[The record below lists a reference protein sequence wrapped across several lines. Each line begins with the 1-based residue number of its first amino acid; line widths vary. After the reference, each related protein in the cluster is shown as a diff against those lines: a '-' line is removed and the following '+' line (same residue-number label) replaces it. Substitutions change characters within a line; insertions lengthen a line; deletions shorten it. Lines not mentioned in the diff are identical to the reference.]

1 MELGTRSLV
10 GRSRELASLT
20 TALSAAQSGRGSV
33 WLITGE
39 PGIGKSRF
47 VEEVARLS
55 AERELS
61 VLWGRAWEAGG
72 APAYWLFIQVLRA
85 LFRAEDARELLDAPA
100 AAALIELLPELR
112 ELAGAPDRA
121 SSPQALEPEQ
131 AHFRLM
137 DAATRVL
144 AAASRRAP
152 LLVILEDL
160 HAADPASVAMLGLL
174 AQQATDGALVVVGTY
189 RESDA
194 QRSPCAEALGRISQR
209 AERIVLDRLSQ
220 EEVRDLLG
228 RALSSP
234 VDDALCSA
242 VHAATEGNPLFVGEV
257 ARLHAQQRLAPRSA
271 QGVPPLAIPASI
283 RSAIRSRLAALSPR
297 ARQLLGLAAV
307 IGREHRS
314 EALQQLAGRSPRD
327 TLEILDECISA
338 EILLEVAPGILRFS
352 HILLREVAYADL
364 DRLEREAAHEAFA
377 KLLESQLGERALSER
392 AHHLLNASPSA
403 ARAALDA
410 SRRAAQEACKQHACV
425 EAASWY
431 EKVVSV
437 LDRVVHEPAERC
449 VALLDLGEA
458 QLIAHA
464 FDAGHKSCSEAAA
477 IARNLGDA
485 ELFARA
491 ALAQGIVFR
500 VAEVS
505 QPLVAALREAL
516 ELLPDDISPLR
527 AKVLARLAAALQP
540 AEDPRP
546 PVELAKQAI
555 AMARQIGDPQTLL
568 EVIRAGCSAMID
580 LCPVAD
586 CLPLCREH
594 IALAEQQGNATERFR
609 GNMRL
614 AIVAY
619 EAGEVRE
626 ALAAITACEQ
636 LARDIPH
643 PLFGWRTASMVA
655 MRAMWQGRF
664 DEAHAA
670 LERAG
675 TLAEQAAD
683 PSGALAIGLQRTTLL
698 QLQGRFDE
706 ARSALAVNERIAPTS
721 WIIVV
726 SITMWIA
733 GVLIRIGRKQE
744 AVARVRDKCGDLQYA
759 MLDLTLHG
767 ALVDVSIA
775 QGDRE
780 LMSMLKAHALEH
792 AHESVSGGL
801 FGMTWDMP
809 VRRGLAELCAALGEW
824 SESKLH
830 YDLLFSELRKR
841 GARAHLAWALL
852 DHGRACS
859 VHGEDERAALLL
871 EEARALGAELGI
883 RADAFALERAVAR
896 SGAPPASEPAPSLPA
911 PAATLL
917 DFRLTREGEYWSIER
932 SGRSFRLKDGK
943 GLAMLARLVE
953 EPGRELHVLDLAS
966 GAGAGGAID
975 GGDAGA
981 LLDPKARAAYEGRV
995 RELREELEEAERHAD
1010 RARSARL
1017 SEELD
1022 ALSQELARAVGLG
1035 GRDRRAASAVE
1046 RARVNVQRRLRDAV
1060 DRIREHDP
1068 DLGRHLAFT
1077 LKTGTYCSYLR

>member
-1 MELGTRSLV
+1 MLASMELGTRSLV
-10 GRSRELASLT
+10 GRSRELAALT
-20 TALSAAQSGRGSV
+20 TALAAAQTGRGSV

-85 LFRAEDARELLDAPA
+85 LFRAADARELLDAPA
-100 AAALIELLPELR
+100 AAALVELLPELR
-112 ELAGAPDRA
+112 DLAKEPGRT
-121 SSPQALEPEQ
+121 STPQALEPDQ

-160 HAADPASVAMLGLL
+160 HAADPASIAMLGLL
-174 AQQATDGALVVVGTY
+174 AQQTTDAALVVVGTY

-209 AERIVLDRLSQ
+209 AERIVLDRLS
-220 EEVRDLLG
+220 EGEVRDLLA

-271 QGVPPLAIPASI
+271 PGSPAALAIPASV
-283 RSAIRSRLAALSPR
+283 RSAIRSRLGALSPR
-297 ARQLLGLAAV
+297 ARHLLGLAAV

-314 EALQQLAGRSPRD
+314 EALELLAGRSQRD

-377 KLLESQLGERALSER
+377 KQLEAQLPERALSER
-392 AHHLLNASPSA
+392 AHHLLNAGPSA
-403 ARAALDA
+403 ARAALDV
-410 SRRAAQEACKQHACV
+410 SRRAAQEACKQYACD

-431 EKVVSV
+431 GKVVSV
-437 LDRVVHEPAERC
+437 LDRVAHAPAERC

-458 QLIAHA
+458 QLIAHD
-464 FDAGHKSCSEAAA
+464 FEAGHKSCGEAAA
-477 IARNLGDA
+477 IARSLGDA

-491 ALAQGIVFR
+491 AIAQGIVFR

-505 QPLVAALREAL
+505 QPLVAVLREAL
-516 ELLPDDISPLR
+516 QLLPDDTSPLR
-527 AKVLARLAAALQP
+527 AKVMARLAAALQP
-540 AEDPRP
+540 SEDPLP
-546 PVELAKQAI
+546 PIELAKQAI

-580 LCPVAD
+580 LAPVDD

-594 IALAEQQGNATERFR
+594 IALAERLDNATERFR

-643 PLFGWRTASMVA
+643 PLFGWRAAAMGA

-664 DEAHAA
+664 GDAHAA
-670 LERAG
+670 LERASS
-675 TLAEQAAD
+675 LAEQAAD
-683 PSGALAIGLQRTTLL
+683 PSGPPAISLQTTTLL
-698 QLQGRFDE
+698 GLEGRFDE
-706 ARSALAVNERIAPTS
+706 AEASLAAVDSFVPTS
-721 WIIVV
+721 WIITV
-726 SITMWIA
+726 SVTVWVSA
-733 GVLIRIGRKQE
+733 SLLRIGRKQE
-744 AVARVRDKCGDLQYA
+744 AVARVRAKCGDLRYA
-759 MLDLTLHG
+759 MLDLTLFG
-767 ALVDVSIA
+767 ALIDVSIA
-775 QGDRE
+775 LGDRE
-780 LMSMLKAHALEH
+780 LMSTLKARATEH
-792 AHESVSGGL
+792 AQQNVSAGV

-809 VRRGLAELCAALGEW
+809 VRRGLAELCAALGDW
-824 SESKLH
+824 PESKLH
-830 YDLLFSELRKR
+830 YDALFSDLRKH
-841 GARAHLAWALL
+841 GARAHLAWALF
-852 DHGRACS
+852 DHGRACRNR
-859 VHGEDERAALLL
+859 GEHERAAVLLD
-871 EEARALGAELGI
+871 EARALGRELGI
-883 RADAFALERAVAR
+883 REAAFALEQAVAL
-896 SGAPPASEPAPSLPA
+896 PPSVPAGD
-911 PAATLL
+911 ATLL
-917 DFRLTREGEYWSIER
+917 EFRLTREGEYWAVER
-932 SGRSFRLKDGK
+932 KGGRSFRLKDGK
-943 GLAMLARLVE
+943 GLSMLARLID
-953 EPGRELHVLDLAS
+953 EPGRELHVLDLAN
-966 GAGAGGAID
+966 GASTRGPVD

-981 LLDPKARAAYEGRV
+981 LLDPKARASYEARV
-995 RELREELEEAERHAD
+995 RELREELDEAEGHAD
-1010 RARSARL
+1010 RARTARL
-1017 SEELD
+1017 GEELD
-1022 ALSQELARAVGLG
+1022 ALTQELARAVGLG

-1046 RARVNVQRRLRDAV
+1046 RARVNVQRRLRDAI
-1060 DRIREHDP
+1060 DRIREHDA
-1068 DLGRHLAFT
+1068 DLGRHLTFT
-1077 LKTGTYCSYLR
+1077 VKTGTYCSYLR